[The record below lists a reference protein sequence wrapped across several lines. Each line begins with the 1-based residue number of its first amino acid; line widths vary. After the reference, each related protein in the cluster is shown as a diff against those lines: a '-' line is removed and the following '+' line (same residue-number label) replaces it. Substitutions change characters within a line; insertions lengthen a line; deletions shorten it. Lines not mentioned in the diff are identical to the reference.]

1 MYLSVDIDFS
11 YPNRNEDMLTL
22 KSKILNSI
30 GIDNEYRAKRYQD
43 KNFILQVRSQRHSDC
58 SDQYSVLGDLDHPPP
73 ALVEGGGDEEDLLRR
88 RRIGEDEEEERGEGT
103 RWRRTEGGNGR
114 IDGGNGRVE
123 GGNGRMEGGN
133 GRTEG
138 GNGMV
143 EGVKGRTDGRNG
155 RVEGGKGASSDLD
168 FVIDVT
174 QTEPKSMS
182 LQVTLSGHAIS
193 ATLINTNFLTFCW
206 FLYKFLYNYF

>member
-11 YPNRNEDMLTL
+11 YPNRNDDMLTL

-58 SDQYSVLGDLDHPPP
+58 SDQYSVLGDLDQPSP
-73 ALVEGGGDEEDLLRR
+73 AAVEG
-88 RRIGEDEEEERGEGT
+88 GEDEEDQLRRSRIGEVEEQERGEGT

-114 IDGGNGRVE
+114 IE
-123 GGNGRMEGGN
+123 GGNGRLEGGNGNMEWGNGRTEGVKGRTEGGN

-138 GNGMV
+138 
-143 EGVKGRTDGRNG
+143 VKGT
-155 RVEGGKGASSDLD
+155 SSDLD

-182 LQVTLSGHAIS
+182 LQVTCLFLKLSKIQTS
-193 ATLINTNFLTFCW
+193 
-206 FLYKFLYNYF
+206 

>member
-58 SDQYSVLGDLDHPPP
+58 SDQYSVLGDLDQPSP
-73 ALVEGGGDEEDLLRR
+73 AAVEGGEDEEDLLRR
-88 RRIGEDEEEERGEGT
+88 RRVGEEEDRESGEGT
-103 RWRRTEGGNGR
+103 RWRRTEGANGR
-114 IDGGNGRVE
+114 IE
-123 GGNGRMEGGN
+123 GGNGNMEWGNGRTEGVKGRTEGGN

-138 GNGMV
+138 GNGRV
-143 EGVKGRTDGRNG
+143 EGVKGT
-155 RVEGGKGASSDLD
+155 SSDLD

-182 LQVTLSGHAIS
+182 LQVTCLFLKLS
-193 ATLINTNFLTFCW
+193 
-206 FLYKFLYNYF
+206 